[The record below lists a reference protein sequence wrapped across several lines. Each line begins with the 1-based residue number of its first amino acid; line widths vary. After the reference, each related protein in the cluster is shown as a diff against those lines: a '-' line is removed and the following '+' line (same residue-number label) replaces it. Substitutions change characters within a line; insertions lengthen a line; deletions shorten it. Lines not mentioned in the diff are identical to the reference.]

1 MARWID
7 AVMSWLK
14 WPVAA
19 WVLLSVPQL
28 ALADLDLI
36 RRSLRTALAPF
47 WLGMA
52 GYLVVWWLLLRRQI
66 WGQFLATL
74 LHELTHGLFALLTL
88 HRVVSL
94 KATWSS
100 GGEIQYTGSGNWL
113 ITIAPYF
120 FPLAMLTAV
129 PILVVLQPDET
140 IRLAL
145 IGVVFGFESAAM
157 WRQVHWGQPDLQ
169 KVGAVFTVVFLPGAL
184 LWTYGMVLA
193 LILGGDSGMVSFVSD
208 NWSSHWRQVWSLGE
222 ELLRAV
228 PRP

>member
-1 MARWID
+1 MID

-14 WPVAA
+14 WPAAA

-28 ALADLDLI
+28 ARADLDLI
-36 RRSLRTALAPF
+36 RRSLRVELAPF

-52 GYLVVWWLLLRRQI
+52 GYLVVWWLLLRRRI
-66 WGQFLATL
+66 WGQFLPTL
-74 LHELTHGLFALLTL
+74 LHELTHGLFALITL
-88 HRVVSL
+88 HRIVSL

-100 GGEIQYTGSGNWL
+100 GGEIQYTGTGNWL

-120 FPLAMLTAV
+120 FPLAMLVAV
-129 PILVVLQPDET
+129 PVLVLLQPDEV

-145 IGVVFGFESAAM
+145 IGGVFGFESAAM
-157 WRQVHWGQPDLQ
+157 WRQVHRGQPDLQ

-184 LWTYGMVLA
+184 LWTYGAVLA
-193 LILGGDSGMVSFVSD
+193 LVVGGDEGMLRFVSD
-208 NWSSHWRQVWSLGE
+208 NWSSHWEQVWSLGAQALA
-222 ELLRAV
+222 LL